1 MCLVN
6 LISIPEDGGHY
17 LVTKVNIFLTLIY
30 LKKGRIMMS
39 MIMMTIYIE
48 CRCER
53 LLQKMLFHG
62 FWLVSMIFQGSFMVF
77 GI

>member
-17 LVTKVNIFLTLIY
+17 LVTKVNIFLTLMY
-30 LKKGRIMMS
+30 VKKGRIMMS

-53 LLQKMLFHG
+53 LFVAKNVVSWILVGFHD
-62 FWLVSMIFQGSFMVF
+62 FR
-77 GI
+77 

>member
-17 LVTKVNIFLTLIY
+17 LVTKVNIFLTLMY

-39 MIMMTIYIE
+39 MIMMMIYIE

-53 LLQKMLFHG
+53 LFVTKNVVSWFLVGFHD
-62 FWLVSMIFQGSFMVF
+62 FTR
-77 GI
+77 

>member
-17 LVTKVNIFLTLIY
+17 LVTKVNIFLTLMY
-30 LKKGRIMMS
+30 VKKGRIMMS

-53 LLQKMLFHG
+53 LFVTKKCC
-62 FWLVSMIFQGSFMVF
+62 FMVF
-77 GI
+77 GWFP